1 MEPKNYNASRDWKY
15 TVKQTVTVT
24 VDWLSLAVIVNPD
37 PYRAAREV
45 IDRIKAL

>member
-1 MEPKNYNASRDWKY
+1 MEPKNYNASLDWTY
-15 TVKQTVTVT
+15 TVKQTVT
-24 VDWLSLAVIVNPD
+24 VDWLSLAVIVDPD

>member
-1 MEPKNYNASRDWKY
+1 MEPKNYNASLNWTY
-15 TVKQTVTVT
+15 TVKQTVT
-24 VDWLSLAVIVNPD
+24 VDWLSLAMIVDPD

>member
-1 MEPKNYNASRDWKY
+1 MEPKNYNASLNWTY
-15 TVKQTVTVT
+15 TVKQTVT

>member
-1 MEPKNYNASRDWKY
+1 MEPKNYNASLDWTY
-15 TVKQTVTVT
+15 TVKQTVT

>member
-1 MEPKNYNASRDWKY
+1 MEPKNYNASLNWTY
-15 TVKQTVTVT
+15 TVKQTVT
-24 VDWLSLAVIVNPD
+24 VDWLSLAVIVDPD